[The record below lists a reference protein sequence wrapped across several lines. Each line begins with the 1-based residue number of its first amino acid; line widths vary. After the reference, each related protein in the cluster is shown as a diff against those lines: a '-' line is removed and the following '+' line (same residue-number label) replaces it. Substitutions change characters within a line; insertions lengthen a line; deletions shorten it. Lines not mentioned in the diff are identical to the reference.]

1 MKNKDLKEL
10 TLPELRKKLR
20 DTRDELVQL
29 RLRKQTGQVE
39 RPHELKSLRR
49 EVARL
54 ETLIHNKEAAPAA

>member
-1 MKNKDLKEL
+1 MKTKDLKEM
-10 TLPELRKKLR
+10 TLPELQKKLR

-39 RPHELKSLRR
+39 RPHELKALRR

-54 ETLIHNKEAAPAA
+54 ETLIHLKNAASAA